1 MLGNGCRLHLV
12 TRVGANA
19 VPRTWGMYDLR
30 SGMHSLRSG
39 IYGFR
44 SGIYVLRSGI
54 YGLRSGIYGRRQEIR
69 GVGTSGSSS
78 RYRGCRAS
86 RHRMYL
92 SRSVTRRTT
101 VMYHRKGSSFLN
113 Q

>member
-19 VPRTWGMYDLR
+19 VPRTWGMYGL
-30 SGMHSLRSG
+30 
-39 IYGFR
+39 R

-54 YGLRSGIYGRRQEIR
+54 YSLRSGMYGRRQEIR
-69 GVGTSGSSS
+69 GVGTSGSS
-78 RYRGCRAS
+78 RHYRGCHTS

-92 SRSVTRRTT
+92 S
-101 VMYHRKGSSFLN
+101 
-113 Q
+113 